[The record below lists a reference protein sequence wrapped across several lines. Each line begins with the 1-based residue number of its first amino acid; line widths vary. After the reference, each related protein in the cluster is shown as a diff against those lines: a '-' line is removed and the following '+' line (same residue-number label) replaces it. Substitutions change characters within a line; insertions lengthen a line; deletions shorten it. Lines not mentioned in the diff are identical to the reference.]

1 MTYGS
6 YYVTIVNVEFNIK
19 NAGSVKMKII
29 AVNAGSSSLKFQL
42 LNMPQEKVIISGIV
56 ERIGIGNSV
65 LKIKLNDKKIV
76 ETLEVLNHSIAVS
89 IVLKKLIEF
98 KVLKSLDEID
108 GVGHRVVHGGEKF
121 TDSVII
127 TNEVIKA
134 IEKVSDLAPLH
145 NPANLIGIHAFQEA
159 LPRLKAVAVFDTAF
173 HQTMEKEVFLYGV
186 PYEWYT
192 KYGVRKYGF
201 HGTSH
206 KYVSL
211 RAAELMGKKPEDVNV
226 IVLHLGNGASL
237 CAVKGGVSVDTSMG
251 LTPLAGI
258 LMGTRSGDI
267 DPAIVEFMC
276 EKEGKTVGEVIND
289 LNKKS
294 GYLGMS
300 GISSDSRDLWSATHS
315 GDKQSFLTIKKQVK
329 MICDYIAAYYVTM
342 GSVDAICFTAGVGEN
357 AIFTRQLIAK
367 RLAPLGVELDSERNF
382 IRGEECLIS
391 TDNSKIKLFLIPT
404 NEEVVIARDT
414 MRLTK

>member
-1 MTYGS
+1 
-6 YYVTIVNVEFNIK
+6 
-19 NAGSVKMKII
+19 MKII

-42 LNMPQEKVIISGIV
+42 LNMPAETVIISGIV
-56 ERIGIGNSV
+56 ERIGIENSV
-65 LKIKLNDKKIV
+65 LKIKLNGKKIV
-76 ETLEVLNHSIAVS
+76 INSDVPNHSVAVDM
-89 IVLKKLIEF
+89 VLKKLLEL
-98 KVLKSLDEID
+98 KVLETLDEID
-108 GVGHRVVHGGEKF
+108 GVGHRVVHGGESF

-127 TNEVIKA
+127 TDEVIKA
-134 IEKVSDLAPLH
+134 IEDVSDLAPLH
-145 NPANLIGIHAFQEA
+145 NPANLTGIKAFQKA
-159 LPRLKAVAVFDTAF
+159 LPHLKGVAVFDTAF
-173 HQTMEKEVFLYGV
+173 HQTMTDDVYLYGV
-186 PYEWYT
+186 PYEWYE

-211 RAAELMGKKPEDVNV
+211 RAAELMGKKPEEVNI
-226 IVLHLGNGASL
+226 IVLHLGNGASI

-267 DPAIVEFMC
+267 DPAIIEFIC
-276 EKEGKTVGEVIND
+276 EKEGKTVGEVVND

-294 GYLGMS
+294 GYLGLS
-300 GISSDSRDLWSATHS
+300 KNSSDSRDLWTAAHA
-315 GDKQSFLTIKKQVK
+315 GDRQSFLAVKKQVK

-357 AIFTRQLIAK
+357 AIFTRQLIAN
-367 RLAPLGVELDSERNF
+367 RLAPLGVKLDSERNF
-382 IRGEECLIS
+382 IRGEERLIS
-391 TDNSKIKLFLIPT
+391 ADDSKIKLFLLPT

-414 MRLTK
+414 LRLTK